1 MINTTNLNEA
11 RKQIQKLKKE
21 DKEVV
26 VQAQNDEFNRK
37 IFEISDVD
45 MIVGLEM
52 HDRRDRM
59 KQRDSGLNEI
69 HCKLAFK
76 NKIKIGIDIK
86 KISKLDKGEK
96 AKVLARLIQNIRLC
110 KRTGVRIVALNGS
123 KQDVRS
129 LFLSL
134 KASTSQAKQAK
145 Q

>member
-21 DKEVV
+21 GKEVV

-37 IFEISDVD
+37 VFEISDVD
-45 MIVGLEM
+45 MVVGLEM
-52 HDRRDRM
+52 HERKDRM

-69 HCKLAFK
+69 HCKLAAK
-76 NKIKIGIDIK
+76 NKIKIGVDVK
-86 KISKLDKGEK
+86 KISKLDKAEK
-96 AKVLARLIQNIRLC
+96 ARALARIIQNIRLC
-110 KRTGVRIVALNGS
+110 KRTGAKIIALNGS
-123 KQDVRS
+123 KQDIRD

-134 KASTSQAKQAK
+134 KASTSQAKQAV